1 MQTPLAGGTFAFGD
15 TIPYTVTGTDPEDGT
30 FDCKRVVVTFVLGHD
45 THGHAEEESRGCQ
58 GVLNTD
64 PTDVAHGGNVFGV
77 VSATYTDRG
86 GALAIT
92 TTAQQTIRQKRQEV
106 EVAVNQSGTN
116 TATTSDAGGGAH
128 RGSWATATGSSSTG
142 RSTS

>member
-1 MQTPLAGGTFAFGD
+1 MQRRSPGERSRSGTPSPTRSRAAT
-15 TIPYTVTGTDPEDGT
+15 PEDGT
-30 FDCKRVVVTFVLGHD
+30 FDCERVVVTFVLGHD

-64 PTDVAHGGNVFGV
+64 PTDVVHRGNVFGV
-77 VSATYTDRG
+77 VDATYTDAA
-86 GALAIT
+86 ALAIT

-106 EVAVNQSGTN
+106 EVAVNRSGTN
-116 TATTSDAGGGAH
+116 TATTSDAGGGAR
-128 RGSWATATGSSSTG
+128 RGRLGNGDWIPGSTG